1 MKIEKKIDILV
12 RRIGALGDVVYTT
25 GVVRELYKKYQG
37 NARITVQTDFP
48 DVYANNPYVHHV
60 VNSET
65 GLTVG
70 AFDLFINLDDAYE
83 FNPDNHYLDSYFYKA
98 FGENNLDHSSELFPS
113 AKDQAEVDA
122 DLQVIG
128 DKFIAVHMRQWH
140 WELKNIAA
148 DVWFKVFEEIYT
160 ERTDYKVVFVGGS
173 SDGHIPD
180 HPLMFNCTGRY
191 TPAQLKYL
199 LDHAACFVGIDSGP
213 YAIATASKCNVV
225 ALLSH
230 MVPDNIIPINNDT
243 KVVQADVECVGCY
256 VRQAR
261 PVRGI
266 VCERG
271 DFACNRTWQTEKI
284 SQSILKYMK

>member
-12 RRIGALGDVVYTT
+12 KRRAALGDVVYTT
-25 GVVRELYKKYQG
+25 GVVRELYKKYNG

-48 DVYANNPYVHHV
+48 EVYANNPYVHHV
-60 VNSET
+60 VSGDT
-65 GLTVG
+65 GLTTS
-70 AFDLFINLDDAYE
+70 AFDLYINLDDAYE
-83 FNPDNHYLDSYFYKA
+83 YNPDNHYLDSYFYKA
-98 FGENNLDHSSELFPS
+98 FGENSLDHSSELFPS
-113 AKDQAEVDA
+113 DQDKQEVDA
-122 DLQVIG
+122 DLKVIG

-148 DVWFKVFEEIYT
+148 DVWFKVFEEIYS

-173 SDGHIPD
+173 ADGHVAE

-213 YAIATASKCNVV
+213 YAVATASKCPVV

-230 MVPDNIIPINNDT
+230 MVPANIIPINNDT
-243 KVVQADVECVGCY
+243 QVVQAAVSCVGCY
-256 VRQAR
+256 VKQAR

-271 DFACNRTWQTEKI
+271 DFACNRTWDTSLI
-284 SQSILKYMK
+284 SSAILGYMK